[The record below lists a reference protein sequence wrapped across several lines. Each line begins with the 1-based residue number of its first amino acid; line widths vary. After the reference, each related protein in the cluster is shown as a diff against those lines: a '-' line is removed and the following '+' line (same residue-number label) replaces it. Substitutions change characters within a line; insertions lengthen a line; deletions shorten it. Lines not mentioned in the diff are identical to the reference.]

1 MEEFTTC
8 LALTGLATPLMCTPN
23 RLDYTLA
30 SSSHRSPLLLL
41 SAPFLLLLL
50 RDVLSLLSR
59 TGLIGV
65 TRDKCQS
72 DLNCRGSFGTARS
85 RGGGARMCVIQLCA
99 RVSTIVRVVSMTSS
113 IIIAGPDLVSI
124 DFFSQCSQ
132 IFPHSSCHFSPV
144 KPTPLQLLSGSSEH
158 FVWR

>member
-50 RDVLSLLSR
+50 LSLLSR

-72 DLNCRGSFGTARS
+72 DLNCRGSLGTARS
-85 RGGGARMCVIQLCA
+85 RGGARMCVIQLCA

-113 IIIAGPDLVSI
+113 IIIAAPDLVSI

-158 FVWR
+158 FV

>member
-72 DLNCRGSFGTARS
+72 DLNCRSLA